1 MPGPC
6 TKNHNSCKSHSLFI
20 ILLFCQRNAA
30 PVLPWRRFLYYMIF
44 LFINCA
50 YFSGTCH
57 SQLRISSISC
67 PYSAI
72 YCLCSTSLSF
82 IFWIRKEP
90 RLPNCGKCITASFT
104 RLKRS
109 SWFERCR
116 DGAFLL
122 IAVNRHVVII
132 ALIGQLMDQSRIS
145 VEREDYRLIW
155 GEDCVIL
162 GIA

>member
-1 MPGPC
+1 MHYRVFYQ
-6 TKNHNSCKSHSLFI
+6 TEAVKL
-20 ILLFCQRNAA
+20 
-30 PVLPWRRFLYYMIF
+30 VLD
-44 LFINCA
+44 
-50 YFSGTCH
+50 TH
-57 SQLRISSISC
+57 V
-67 PYSAI
+67 
-72 YCLCSTSLSF
+72 
-82 IFWIRKEP
+82 
-90 RLPNCGKCITASFT
+90 
-104 RLKRS
+104 
-109 SWFERCR
+109 ERCR